1 MRLRD
6 CCRSLRS
13 GSLESVSKM
22 SLNDPRWGRESDSSE
37 DEKRR
42 SANDRSENADEAEGA
57 NRRPAEDEGRP
68 SDRGE
73 RREDRRNVDGRSQEP
88 DIDQLWD
95 DFRNLWSD
103 VLNGSRSRGAG
114 RANDDAR
121 SKLKSRDDF
130 SLDDEPQ
137 RGRDDERDERR
148 ASDRSVHERYAQPRH
163 DDEAD
168 ERFSRYD
175 DRDGGRS
182 GGSGG
187 GAGGG
192 RPRFTMR
199 FPQAP
204 RGGKGQNFGLGI
216 LALCVV
222 LGWAAS
228 GFYIVPEGQTG
239 VETTF
244 GRYTD
249 STMPGFHWRFPAPIQ
264 DMQLVDVSSVR
275 TAAIGA
281 RASND
286 RLREALMLTDD
297 ENIVDVQFAV
307 QYRIKT
313 GEGAR
318 DYLFN
323 TRAPDMSVTQAAE
336 SAMREVVGRK
346 AMDSV
351 LFESKAEIAEAV
363 KTSMQQMLDR
373 YGTGIEVMSV
383 AIQNAQPPQQVQ
395 AAFNDAVKA
404 GQDRERSINL
414 GEAYMNAVI
423 PKAQGT
429 AARLKEEAEG
439 YKSRVTEVAR
449 GDADRFASVLTE
461 YEKAPV
467 VTRDRLYVDAMRDV
481 FSNVSKVYVDQQS
494 GSSLLYLPL
503 DKIVASTQA
512 AAKTAAEESEA
523 AQSAAAA
530 QSGSAQTTAGASS
543 GAAGQPA
550 GTSNTNGAVYS
561 TEPLDDIRSGMRA
574 RIR

>member
-1 MRLRD
+1 
-6 CCRSLRS
+6 
-13 GSLESVSKM
+13 M
-22 SLNDPRWGRESDSSE
+22 SLNDPHWGRGDDSSN
-37 DEKRR
+37 DEQRR
-42 SANDRSENADEAEGA
+42 KENERPQAEENDRAGDRANDRE
-57 NRRPAEDEGRP
+57 
-68 SDRGE
+68 
-73 RREDRRNVDGRSQEP
+73 EDRRNAADDRQDNRRDSRRTDRREQEP

-95 DFRNLWSD
+95 DFRSLWTE
-103 VLNGSRSRGAG
+103 VLGGKSRSTDRSS
-114 RANDDAR
+114 NDPL

-130 SLDDEPQ
+130 S
-137 RGRDDERDERR
+137 RDDESADNQSGQTRDQRETDRADRPQSASRDEEDERR
-148 ASDRSVHERYAQPRH
+148 ARPS
-163 DDEAD
+163 
-168 ERFSRYD
+168 
-175 DRDGGRS
+175 
-182 GGSGG
+182 
-187 GAGGG
+187 AGGG
-192 RPRFTMR
+192 GRGRGNNRSGFTIR
-199 FPQAP
+199 FPQSP
-204 RGGKGQNFGLGI
+204 RGGRGQNFGLGI

-222 LGWAAS
+222 VGWAAS

-244 GRYTD
+244 GRYTN

-281 RASND
+281 RASSD

-313 GEGAR
+313 GDGAR

-363 KTSMQQMLDR
+363 KVSMQQMLDR

-439 YKSRVTEVAR
+439 YKARVTEVAR
-449 GDADRFASVLTE
+449 GDADRFASVFTE
-461 YEKAPV
+461 YEKAPR

-481 FSNVSKVYVDQQS
+481 FSNVSKVYVDQKS

-503 DKIVASTQA
+503 DKLVASTQS
-512 AAKTAAEESEA
+512 AAKNAAEESEA
-523 AQSAAAA
+523 SQLVS
-530 QSGSAQTTAGASS
+530 TTASS
-543 GAAGQPA
+543 STTGSTQQNPPA
-550 GTSNTNGAVYS
+550 GTSNTGGAVYS
-561 TEPLDDIRSGMRA
+561 TEPIDDPRASIRA